1 MSSSLRA
8 HLLGGFRVEVDGEV
22 VQLSGSRTARSL
34 LAYLL
39 LTPDRQQLRSKLAG
53 MYWPEQSES
62 VARERLR
69 SVLYRIGKSFEESG
83 VHVLDQAREWI
94 GISTDVD
101 VWVDATEFRRLATE
115 ARRATDGVSD
125 RLQRA
130 IDLYGGEFMPGHYE
144 DWVFEE
150 QQVLH
155 NAQASALAQLL
166 TLREA
171 DGQFDRALLI
181 AKRMVGFDRLD
192 EGAHRDVMRLSALL
206 RRPED
211 ALRQYRDL
219 RRTLKYELG
228 AEPAPAT
235 SRLAA
240 DIASHVEASLS
251 SPPTADRSQA
261 PVFVARRAERD
272 VLIGALERA
281 LGMEGAIALIE
292 GPPGVGKSSLLEQA
306 GEDAKWR
313 NYEILRGSYQD
324 RVGGEAFEG
333 IRSALEAALTP
344 LRIEQLRS
352 VCEPMWLEEAGRVI
366 PRLRMSRTTS
376 IGLAAEDSRWKVQ
389 ESLVQVLKSLAVI
402 YPTMLVLEDVHW
414 ADLDSLAVVKRLSS
428 DLEGVP
434 LVLLLSYRREEAESG
449 RERWGLLQDLDR
461 SMYTK
466 RLVLSDLDVE
476 AVTRLIEAIGGFGD
490 HAVALAQWL
499 VEHTGGN
506 PLFVV
511 ETLKSLRE
519 DDLSRPFE
527 LPAHLP
533 VASSVAEIVEHR
545 LDKLDD
551 TARQVIDAAA
561 VFARP
566 VSTTQLTE
574 LTDLDYPAVLDAITR
589 VVRRQVLS
597 DQPDGLLFSHE
608 LIRRIA
614 YNGIH
619 PDRLHELHIRSA
631 EVLIDLQ
638 AAPAEIAHHFYEAR
652 DWSETVRWSI
662 RAAGDAEE
670 LSAFDTAQTHYR
682 RAFDAG
688 EHADP
693 TEMGLFGL
701 LGSMERVANVLGD
714 RATQA
719 GLIERMATL
728 AHTDDDRAETHLRR
742 AWWLAHTDRFAEA
755 EEAAAAGW
763 DLVPSRIEDF
773 GRVAAQI
780 QIWSGR
786 PEVAVATLGRVVAEL
801 GDTATGS
808 TYLLL
813 GTAFVEASMHKQ
825 SEAELRTA
833 LVRFRADGDRGG
845 EARTIGILGTVIG
858 EQRRLADAED
868 ALREGQTIAREI
880 GYRIADAECTVN
892 LATIMYQRNRPA
904 AALVAY
910 EEAEEAFRS
919 IGQQRGVASAQ
930 SNQATVLLQV
940 FGDTEGA
947 RLAAE
952 PASEYF
958 RSVGEMARL
967 AVADSVLAG
976 VIAVDDPERGS
987 TAFQT
992 ALTRVLDTQDMYRSK
1007 IILLAYL
1014 NHLLDGGEFE
1024 TARPLFDELGRV
1036 DGDWGGPPNEAVLR
1050 AWRDRHRGGSD
1061 WAQILDG
1068 LIDSLDASVQLGPTI
1083 AWGAFLV
1090 AGDDS
1095 ARADAALDRAVALLE
1110 HHLDGLK
1117 RELAQRAESGRLFHK
1132 IRQAHGQRRAR
1143 EFEVSVA
1150 KLGTPGGRPLRE
1162 DETVDVTVT
1171 PWLPSDE
1178 LIPSPVDRRRV
1189 QLKRIIGEM
1198 EKAGAVP
1205 SIKHLSRALG
1215 VGHATIKRDLAAL
1228 RSHGHLVATRG
1239 SGQVPNL

>member
-1 MSSSLRA
+1 MSSSLHA

-34 LAYLL
+34 LAFLL

-83 VHVLDQAREWI
+83 VHVLDQARESV
-94 GISTDVD
+94 GISTEVD

-115 ARRATDGVSD
+115 ARRSNDGVGD
-125 RLQRA
+125 RLQQA

-150 QQVLH
+150 QQTLH
-155 NAQASALAQLL
+155 NAQAAALAQLL
-166 TLREA
+166 SLREA

-181 AKRMVGFDRLD
+181 AKRIVALDRLD

-206 RRPED
+206 RRPEE

-219 RRTLKYELG
+219 RRTLKFELG

-240 DIASHVEASLS
+240 DIASHVEASLP

-281 LGMEGAIALIE
+281 LGAEGAIALVE

-333 IRSALEAALTP
+333 IRGALEAALTP

-352 VCEPMWLEEAGRVI
+352 VCEPMWLEEASRVI
-366 PRLRMSRTTS
+366 PRLGMSRTPS
-376 IGLAAEDSRWKVQ
+376 IGLAGEDSRWKVQ
-389 ESLVQVLKSLAVI
+389 ESLVQVLKSLATI

-414 ADLDSLAVVKRLSS
+414 ADLDSLAVMKRLSS
-428 DLEGVP
+428 GLAGVS
-434 LVLLLSYRREEAESG
+434 LVVLLSYRREEAESG
-449 RERWGLLQDLDR
+449 WDRWGLLQDIDR
-461 SMYTK
+461 SAFTR

-490 HAVALAQWL
+490 HADALAQWL

-519 DDLSRPFE
+519 DDLSHPFE

-533 VASSVAEIVEHR
+533 VASSVAQIVEHR

-566 VSTTQLTE
+566 MSTTQLTE
-574 LTDLDYPAVLDAITR
+574 LTDLEYPAVLEAITR

-608 LIRRIA
+608 LIRRVA

-619 PDRLHELHIRSA
+619 PDRLLELHIRSA

-638 AAPAEIAHHFYEAR
+638 AAPAEIAHHFYEAT
-652 DWSETVRWSI
+652 DWPEALGWSI
-662 RAAGDAEE
+662 RAAKDAED

-682 RAFDAG
+682 RALDAG
-688 EHADP
+688 EHGDP

-701 LGSMERVANVLGD
+701 LGSMEQVANVLGD
-714 RATQA
+714 RATQTD
-719 GLIERMATL
+719 LIGRMAVL
-728 AHTDDDRAETHLRR
+728 ASTGDEQAETHLRR
-742 AWWLAHTDRFAEA
+742 AWLLAHTDRFGEA
-755 EEAAAAGW
+755 EEAAIAGW
-763 DLVPSRIEDF
+763 DLAPSRIEDF

-786 PEVAVATLGRVVAEL
+786 PEAAVATLRRVLAEQ
-801 GDTATGS
+801 GESASGS
-808 TYLLL
+808 THLLL
-813 GTAFVEASMHKQ
+813 GTAYVEAAMHTQ
-825 SEAELRTA
+825 SESELRTA

-892 LATIMYQRNRPA
+892 LATILYQRNRPA

-930 SNQATVLLQV
+930 SNRASLAWLV
-940 FGDTEGA
+940 FGDAPTAVSAGRAA
-947 RLAAE
+947 R
-952 PASEYF
+952 EYF
-958 RSVGEMARL
+958 ASVGETAR
-967 AVADSVLAG
+967 VASVDAVLAAYEATQAPDAARATFEQALSA
-976 VIAVDDPERGS
+976 VI
-987 TAFQT
+987 QT
-992 ALTRVLDTQDMYRSK
+992 PDGYRSK
-1007 IILLAYL
+1007 IVAIAYL
-1014 NHLLDGGEFE
+1014 YCLLEFDDFDA
-1024 TARPLFDELGRV
+1024 ARPVFELLEDLDPSWADSPR
-1036 DGDWGGPPNEAVLR
+1036 ERLLR
-1050 AWRDRHRGGSD
+1050 AWWLKETG
-1061 WAQILDG
+1061 QIDQAISSLQK
-1068 LIDSLDASVQLGPTI
+1068 LVDSLDETVQTGTRVAWGVFLLAQDNASLADQAIERARTLMESDLEGLDTELAERARVGELFAKIARESGSRAVQRVTI
-1083 AWGAFLV
+1083 AVPKVGA
-1090 AGDDS
+1090 
-1095 ARADAALDRAVALLE
+1095 
-1110 HHLDGLK
+1110 
-1117 RELAQRAESGRLFHK
+1117 
-1132 IRQAHGQRRAR
+1132 
-1143 EFEVSVA
+1143 
-1150 KLGTPGGRPLRE
+1150 PGGRQLRP
-1162 DETVDVTVT
+1162 DELVDVVITLSQPADNTVA
-1171 PWLPSDE
+1171 SHVE
-1178 LIPSPVDRRRV
+1178 RRRV
-1189 QLKRIIGEM
+1189 QLQRIMAEIEA
-1198 EKAGAVP
+1198 AGAVP
-1205 SIKHLSRALG
+1205 AIRHLAQATGFSR
-1215 VGHATIKRDLAAL
+1215 ATIKRDLSAL
-1228 RSHGHLVATRG
+1228 RADRHAIATRG
-1239 SGQVPNL
+1239 S